1 MTELKPREYM
11 RYMLYHA
18 ITDIRA
24 KEYEYG
30 SSDVKISLSL
40 SHDELV
46 YLYQCVSEYK
56 GGEDE

>member
-1 MTELKPREYM
+1 MEPREYM
-11 RYMLYHA
+11 RYTLYHA
-18 ITDIRA
+18 VTDIRA